1 MAIQHRRGDYNDYR
15 PNKMLSGE
23 LAFAL
28 QHDPRG
34 VDGRA
39 VHVAFA
45 PGVDKTL
52 MTFDDAEVMIE
63 DATEIAIAGAVEYA
77 SEEAEAWAHGNGFTK
92 NDYFSGDGTT
102 TSFTLSN
109 TPAAMISVD
118 VDGAAST
125 LYSLSGNV
133 LTFTTA
139 PPAGNNNIRIE
150 YTVNTTND
158 NSKYYKDQSSAS
170 ASQAAS
176 SASSASGSATTATNQ
191 ATLARSYA
199 KGDTNTRTGETT
211 DNAEYYKT
219 QAGNS
224 ATSASASASQAAGY
238 ASSASASAS
247 QATNAATTAEGYK
260 DSAAASVVSAQNA
273 QAAAENARDRA
284 EAAAD
289 TAVAA
294 SGVNLY
300 SIAASPDTN
309 GLALYY
315 IEGDE

>member
-63 DATEIAIAGAVEYA
+63 DATEIAIAGVVEYA

-118 VDGAAST
+118 VDGATST

-176 SASSASGSATTATNQ
+176 S
-191 ATLARSYA
+191 
-199 KGDTNTRTGETT
+199 
-211 DNAEYYKT
+211 
-219 QAGNS
+219 
-224 ATSASASASQAAGY
+224 